1 MKSLVL
7 YSILGVLGFVALV
20 TWLSSHIHY
29 RIGSRY
35 LKVLLFGLCIRRIAL
50 AEIRD
55 LSKRDPGRFAERWYN
70 TFHPSH
76 RLLVVK
82 RTKGLRKN
90 FVITPSHRY
99 VFMADLQTAV
109 DRVKRRQAKAANAD
123 SARVQPDIQHE
134 DGAAREEEA
143 EKDE

>member
-7 YSILGVLGFVALV
+7 YFILGVLGFVTLLI
-20 TWLSSHIHY
+20 WLSSHVHY
-29 RIGSRY
+29 RIGSKH
-35 LKVLLFGLCIRRIAL
+35 LKVLLFGICVRRIAL
-50 AEIRD
+50 DEIRD

-70 TFHPSH
+70 TFHLSH

-109 DRVKRRQAKAANAD
+109 DRVKRRQA
-123 SARVQPDIQHE
+123 R
-134 DGAAREEEA
+134 A
-143 EKDE
+143 ESSQSSTG

>member
-1 MKSLVL
+1 MKLLVL
-7 YSILGVLGFVALV
+7 YSILGVLGFVTLV
-20 TWLSSHIHY
+20 AWLSMQIHY
-29 RIGSRY
+29 RIGSKH
-35 LKVLLFGLCIRRIAL
+35 LKVLLFGLCVRRIKL
-50 AEIRD
+50 DEIRD

-99 VFMADLQTAV
+99 VFMADLQTAI
-109 DRVKRRQAKAANAD
+109 DRVKRRQA
-123 SARVQPDIQHE
+123 R
-134 DGAAREEEA
+134 A
-143 EKDE
+143 ESSETPAT